1 MLWLLFVAALH
12 VVDGLSGPGSKVGF
26 PECLTASG
34 VSVADAGNVFAGGA
48 VFKSKSSFVNH
59 LSSSWS
65 NNVRPQ
71 KSVSG
76 LLPKDLDQTVSVIV
90 ALGSAVGGKGEL
102 SNIVGNS
109 VGLQLLLILANPGH
123 LGVGVDHARHA
134 VVVDVNR
141 TPNHSFAADNCLVLG
156 LVREHGALDDV
167 ADGVDVGV
175 DGLEAGVD
183 GYPASVVPLDT
194 NILQSQVVCVGTTA
208 NTDQQNIG
216 IHLFSFSV
224 LDTFDGHLDLSSLLP
239 CSHHLRVQ
247 LELDPL
253 LGHDALELLGDVHV
267 NSHPANVTKE
277 LNGCNLGSKSG
288 PNGSELNSNDTGTN
302 QNHLLRH
309 LLQAE
314 SSSGGHNGI
323 LINLNAREWGDF
335 AAGGNHDVLRVH
347 NLCHAAVWANNG
359 HLVGSCDLA
368 MALQVG
374 HLVALEQHLDPACQ
388 SGHGL

>member
-34 VSVADAGNVFAGGA
+34 MSVANTGDVFAGGA
-48 VFKSKSSFVNH
+48 VFESKSSFVNH

-71 KSVSG
+71 KSVCG
-76 LLPKDLDQTVSVIV
+76 LLPKDLDQTISVIV

-102 SNIVGNS
+102 SNVVGNS
-109 VGLQLLLILANPGH
+109 VGLQLLLVLANPGH
-123 LGVGVDHARHA
+123 LGVGVDHAWHA

-141 TPNHSFAADNCLVLG
+141 TSDHSLAADNGLVFG
-156 LVREHGALDDV
+156 LVRKHGALDDV
-167 ADGVDVGV
+167 ADGINVGV
-175 DGLEAGVD
+175 DCLEAGVN
-183 GYPASVVPLDT
+183 GHPAPVIPLNT
-194 NILQSQVVCVGTTA
+194 NILQSQVVCVRTTS

-216 IHLFSFSV
+216 VHLFSFSI
-224 LDTFDGHLDLSSLLP
+224 LDTFDGLLDLASLLP
-239 CSHHLRVQ
+239 CSHPLRVQ

-267 NSHPANVTKE
+267 NPHPANVAQE

-314 SSSGGHNGI
+314 SSSGGDNGI
-323 LINLNAREWGDF
+323 LINLNAREWSDF

-347 NLCHAAVWANNG
+347 NFSHAAVRANDGN
-359 HLVGSCDLA
+359 LVRSCDLA
-368 MALQVG
+368 MALQMG
-374 HLVALEQHLDPACQ
+374 HLVALEQHLDAARQ
-388 SGHGL
+388 S